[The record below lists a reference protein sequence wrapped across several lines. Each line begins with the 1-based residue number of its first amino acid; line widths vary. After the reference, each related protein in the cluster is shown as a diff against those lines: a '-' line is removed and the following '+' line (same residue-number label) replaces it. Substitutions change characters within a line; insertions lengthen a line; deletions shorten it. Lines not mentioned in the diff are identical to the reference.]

1 MPRPLTRT
9 SLVAALL
16 GPIGLLGPAAAAP
29 AGPPAVVARVD
40 AAGDARPVLDVLGV
54 DVRVDSETVEVE
66 VRVADLQVAITPGDD
81 RRLTDV
87 GVHLDTDGDDRPEHL
102 VRADGDQAYGGS
114 TRGWNRLRPGGADE
128 PGAWDDCVP
137 ADQPAIAAV
146 LRGSDSVVLTAPRAC
161 LGDVSRLRVAVQT
174 YQPDGRAA
182 DWVGGVRSWG
192 RTIYLDRP

>member
-1 MPRPLTRT
+1 MLRPLVRT
-9 SLVAALL
+9 SLAAALL
-16 GPIGLLGPAAAAP
+16 GPLALLAPAAAA
-29 AGPPAVVARVD
+29 PPAVVARGD

-54 DVRVDSETVEVE
+54 DVRVDAEAVEVE

-114 TRGWNRLRPGGADE
+114 TRGWNRLRPGGADG
-128 PGAWDDCVP
+128 PGDWDDCVP

-146 LRGSDSVVLTAPRAC
+146 LRASDTLVLTAPWAC